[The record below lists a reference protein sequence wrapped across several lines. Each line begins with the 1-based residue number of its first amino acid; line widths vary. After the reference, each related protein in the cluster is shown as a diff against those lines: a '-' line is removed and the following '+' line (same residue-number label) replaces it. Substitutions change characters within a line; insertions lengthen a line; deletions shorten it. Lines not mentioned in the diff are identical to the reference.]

1 MLTSIS
7 DDQTI
12 HNHAHRVIIAIIMV
26 DRSNEEW
33 LEDLRSDGPAK
44 EEALADL
51 RATISN
57 GLPYALSN
65 YLSPDNPQFS
75 SLTEEVAQDTLLRV
89 MDHLDSFEGRSRFTT
104 WVQKIA
110 VRIALTE
117 LRRRRW
123 RDFSLDSLVEEN
135 EEGISFP
142 SLMIDPGPDP
152 DNLTQRSDMIQQ
164 VSRLIN
170 EELTEKQRTAM
181 VATAIE
187 GVPLEEVARRMNM
200 KRNALYKLLH
210 DARLRLKKRLANEGL
225 TTEDIWAAF
234 DRG

>member
-1 MLTSIS
+1 MRGSGKQVIHIDPHRDIISINMS
-7 DDQTI
+7 
-12 HNHAHRVIIAIIMV
+12 
-26 DRSNEEW
+26 DRSNDEW
-33 LEDLRSDGPAK
+33 LAELKSDGPDK
-44 EEALADL
+44 EAALADL
-51 RATISN
+51 RAVIHK

-65 YLSPDNPQFS
+65 YLSPDNPQFK
-75 SLTEEVAQDTLLRV
+75 SLADEVTQDTLLRV
-89 MDHLDSFEGRSRFTT
+89 LDHLDTFEGRSRFTT

-123 RDFSLDSLVEEN
+123 RDYSLDSLVEEN
-135 EEGISFP
+135 EEGVSFP
-142 SLMIDPGPDP
+142 SLMIDPAPNPDS
-152 DNLTQRSDMIQQ
+152 LTQQSDMLLQ
-164 VSRLIN
+164 VGRLIT
-170 EELTEKQRTAM
+170 EELTEKQRQAI

-210 DARLRLKKRLANEGL
+210 DARLRLKNRMADEGL
-225 TTEDIWAAF
+225 TTEDIWAVF

>member
-1 MLTSIS
+1 
-7 DDQTI
+7 
-12 HNHAHRVIIAIIMV
+12 MV
-26 DRSNEEW
+26 DRSNEQW
-33 LEDLRSDGPAK
+33 LADLRSDGTTK
-44 EEALADL
+44 EAALADL
-51 RATISN
+51 RAVILN

-65 YLSPDNPQFS
+65 YLSPGNPQFN

-89 MDHLDSFEGRSRFTT
+89 MDRLDSFEGRSRFTT

-135 EEGISFP
+135 EEGIAFP
-142 SLMIDPGPDP
+142 SLMIDPGPNP
-152 DNLTQRSDMIQQ
+152 DNITQRNDMLQR
-164 VSRLIN
+164 VARLIN
-170 EELTEKQRTAM
+170 EELTEKQRTALI
-181 VATAIE
+181 ATMIE

-210 DARLRLKKRLANEGL
+210 DARLRLKKRLEKENL
-225 TTEDIWAAF
+225 TTEDIWAVF
-234 DRG
+234 DGG

>member
-1 MLTSIS
+1 
-7 DDQTI
+7 
-12 HNHAHRVIIAIIMV
+12 MV
-26 DRSNEEW
+26 DRTNEEW
-33 LEDLRSDGPAK
+33 LADLETGGAEK
-44 EEALADL
+44 EAALADL
-51 RATISN
+51 RAVILH

-65 YLSPDNPQFS
+65 YLSPDNPQFN

-89 MDHLDSFEGRSRFTT
+89 MDHLHTFEGRSRFTT

-135 EEGISFP
+135 EDGISFP
-142 SLMIDPGPDP
+142 SLMIDPSPNPDT
-152 DNLTQRSDMIQQ
+152 LTQQSDMLQR

-170 EELTEKQRTAM
+170 EELTDKQRQAM
-181 VATAIE
+181 VATMIE
-187 GVPLEEVARRMNM
+187 GVSLEEVARRMNM

-210 DARLRLKKRLANEGL
+210 DARLRLKKRLANEDL
-225 TTEDIWAAF
+225 TTEDIWAVF

>member
-1 MLTSIS
+1 
-7 DDQTI
+7 
-12 HNHAHRVIIAIIMV
+12 MV
-26 DRSNEEW
+26 NRSNEEW
-33 LEDLRSDGPAK
+33 LADLKSEGPDK
-44 EEALADL
+44 EAALADL
-51 RATISN
+51 RTAIQT

-65 YLSPDNPQFS
+65 YLSPDNPQFKP
-75 SLTEEVAQDTLLRV
+75 LTDEVTQDTLLRV
-89 MDHLDSFEGRSRFTT
+89 LDHLDTFEGRSRFTT

-135 EEGISFP
+135 EEGVSFP
-142 SLMIDPGPDP
+142 SLMIDPAPNPDS
-152 DNLTQRSDMIQQ
+152 LTQQSDMLQR
-164 VSRLIN
+164 VGRLIN
-170 EELTEKQRTAM
+170 EELTEKQRQAI
-181 VATAIE
+181 VATTIE

-210 DARLRLKKRLANEGL
+210 DARLRLKNRMADEGL
-225 TTEDIWAAF
+225 TTEDIWAVF

>member
-1 MLTSIS
+1 
-7 DDQTI
+7 
-12 HNHAHRVIIAIIMV
+12 MV
-26 DRSNEEW
+26 DRTNEEW
-33 LEDLRSDGPAK
+33 LADLQADGAAK
-44 EEALADL
+44 EAALADL
-51 RATISN
+51 RAVILH

-65 YLSPDNPQFS
+65 YLSPDNPQFN

-89 MDHLDSFEGRSRFTT
+89 MDHLHTFEGRSRFTT

-135 EEGISFP
+135 EEGVSFP
-142 SLMIDPGPDP
+142 SLMIDPGPNP
-152 DNLTQRSDMIQQ
+152 DTLTQQSDMLQR

-170 EELTEKQRTAM
+170 EELTEKQRQAM
-181 VATAIE
+181 VATTIE

-200 KRNALYKLLH
+200 NRNALYKLLH
-210 DARLRLKKRLANEGL
+210 DARLRLKKRLANEDL
-225 TTEDIWAAF
+225 TTEDIWAVF

>member
-1 MLTSIS
+1 
-7 DDQTI
+7 
-12 HNHAHRVIIAIIMV
+12 MV
-26 DRSNEEW
+26 DRSNKEW
-33 LEDLRSDGPAK
+33 LADLKSDGPDK
-44 EEALADL
+44 EAALADL
-51 RATISN
+51 RTTIQT

-65 YLSPDNPQFS
+65 YLSPDNPQFK
-75 SLTEEVAQDTLLRV
+75 SLIDEVTQDTLLRV
-89 MDHLDSFEGRSRFTT
+89 LDHMNTFEGRSRFTT

-123 RDFSLDSLVEEN
+123 RDFSLDSLVDEN
-135 EEGISFP
+135 EEGVSFP
-142 SLMIDPGPDP
+142 SLMIDPAPNPDA
-152 DNLTQRSDMIQQ
+152 LTQQSDLLQR
-164 VSRLIN
+164 VGRLIN
-170 EELTEKQRTAM
+170 EELTEKQRQAI

-210 DARLRLKKRLANEGL
+210 DARLRLKKRMANEGL
-225 TTEDIWAAF
+225 TTEDIWAVF

>member
-1 MLTSIS
+1 
-7 DDQTI
+7 
-12 HNHAHRVIIAIIMV
+12 MV

-33 LEDLRSDGPAK
+33 LADLKSDGPEK
-44 EEALADL
+44 ETALADL
-51 RATISN
+51 RSVIHS

-65 YLSPDNPQFS
+65 YLSPDNPQFK
-75 SLTEEVAQDTLLRV
+75 SLIDEVTQDTLLRV
-89 MDHLDSFEGRSRFTT
+89 LDHMDSFEGRSRFTT

-135 EEGISFP
+135 EEGVSFP
-142 SLMIDPGPDP
+142 SLMIDPAPNPDA
-152 DNLTQRSDMIQQ
+152 LTQQSDMLQR
-164 VSRLIN
+164 VGRLIN
-170 EELTEKQRTAM
+170 EELTEKQRQAI

-200 KRNALYKLLH
+200 NRNALYKLLH
-210 DARLRLKKRLANEGL
+210 DARLRLKKRMANEGM
-225 TTEDIWAAF
+225 TTEDIWAVF

>member
-1 MLTSIS
+1 
-7 DDQTI
+7 
-12 HNHAHRVIIAIIMV
+12 
-26 DRSNEEW
+26 
-33 LEDLRSDGPAK
+33 
-44 EEALADL
+44 
-51 RATISN
+51 
-57 GLPYALSN
+57 
-65 YLSPDNPQFS
+65 LSPDNPQFN

-89 MDHLDSFEGRSRFTT
+89 MDHLDTFEGRSRFTT

-135 EEGISFP
+135 EDGISFP

-152 DNLTQRSDMIQQ
+152 DNLTQRSDMLQRVARI
-164 VSRLIN
+164 IN

-210 DARLRLKKRLANEGL
+210 DARLRLKKRLANENL
-225 TTEDIWAAF
+225 STEDIWAVF

>member
-1 MLTSIS
+1 
-7 DDQTI
+7 
-12 HNHAHRVIIAIIMV
+12 MV

-33 LEDLRSDGPAK
+33 LADLRSDGAAK
-44 EEALADL
+44 EAALADL
-51 RATISN
+51 RAVILN
-57 GLPYALSN
+57 GLPYALSK
-65 YLSPDNPQFS
+65 YLSPDNPQFT

-89 MDHLDSFEGRSRFTT
+89 MDHMDTFEGRSRFTT

-123 RDFSLDSLVEEN
+123 RDFSLDSLVDEN
-135 EEGISFP
+135 EEGVSFP
-142 SLMIDPGPDP
+142 SLMIDPKPNPDT
-152 DNLTQRSDMIQQ
+152 LTQQSDMLQR
-164 VSRLIN
+164 VGRLID
-170 EELTEKQRTAM
+170 EELTEKQRQAL
-181 VATAIE
+181 VATTIE

-210 DARLRLKKRLANEGL
+210 DARLRLKKRLAHEGL
-225 TTEDIWAAF
+225 TTEDIWSVF

>member
-1 MLTSIS
+1 
-7 DDQTI
+7 
-12 HNHAHRVIIAIIMV
+12 MV
-26 DRSNEEW
+26 DRSNEQW
-33 LEDLRSDGPAK
+33 LADLKSDGPAK
-44 EEALADL
+44 ENALADL
-51 RATISN
+51 RATILK

-65 YLSPDNPQFS
+65 YLSPDNPQFN

-89 MDHLDSFEGRSRFTT
+89 MDHLDTFEGRSRFTT

-135 EEGISFP
+135 EDGISFP

-152 DNLTQRSDMIQQ
+152 DALTQQSDMLQR
-164 VSRLIN
+164 VARLID

-210 DARLRLKKRLANEGL
+210 DARLRLKKRLANENL
-225 TTEDIWAAF
+225 TTEDIWAVF

>member
-1 MLTSIS
+1 MI
-7 DDQTI
+7 
-12 HNHAHRVIIAIIMV
+12 
-26 DRSNEEW
+26 DRTNEEW
-33 LEDLRSDGPAK
+33 LADLGSDGSAK
-44 EEALADL
+44 ETALADL
-51 RATISN
+51 RAVILH

-65 YLSPDNPQFS
+65 YLSPDNPQFN

-89 MDHLDSFEGRSRFTT
+89 MDHLHTFEGRSRFTT

-135 EEGISFP
+135 EDGISFP
-142 SLMIDPGPDP
+142 SLMIDPGPNP
-152 DNLTQRSDMIQQ
+152 DTLTQQSDMLQR

-170 EELTEKQRTAM
+170 EELTEKQRQAM

-210 DARLRLKKRLANEGL
+210 DARLRLKKRLANEDL
-225 TTEDIWAAF
+225 TTEDIWAVF

>member
-1 MLTSIS
+1 MT
-7 DDQTI
+7 
-12 HNHAHRVIIAIIMV
+12 
-26 DRSNEEW
+26 DRTNEEW
-33 LEDLRSDGPAK
+33 IADLKADGDQK
-44 EEALADL
+44 EAALADL
-51 RATISN
+51 RAAIAT

-65 YLSPDNPQFS
+65 YLTPDNPQFE
-75 SLTEEVAQDTLLRV
+75 SLAEEVTQDTLLRV
-89 MDHLDSFEGRSRFTT
+89 LDHLDSFEGRSRFTT

-135 EEGISFP
+135 EEGVSFP
-142 SLMIDPGPDP
+142 SLMIDPAPNPDA
-152 DNLTQRSDMIQQ
+152 LTQQSDMLQRIG
-164 VSRLIN
+164 RLIN
-170 EELTEKQRTAM
+170 EELTDKQRKAL

-187 GVPLEEVARRMNM
+187 GVPLEEVARRMDM

-225 TTEDIWAAF
+225 TTEDVWAAF

>member
-1 MLTSIS
+1 MS
-7 DDQTI
+7 
-12 HNHAHRVIIAIIMV
+12 

-33 LEDLRSDGPAK
+33 LAELKSDGPDK
-44 EEALADL
+44 EAALADL
-51 RATISN
+51 RAVIHK

-65 YLSPDNPQFS
+65 YLSPDNPQFK
-75 SLTEEVAQDTLLRV
+75 SLADEVTQDTLLRV
-89 MDHLDSFEGRSRFTT
+89 LDHLDTFEGRSRFTT

-123 RDFSLDSLVEEN
+123 RDYSLDSLVEEN
-135 EEGISFP
+135 EEGVSFP
-142 SLMIDPGPDP
+142 SLMIDPAPNPDS
-152 DNLTQRSDMIQQ
+152 LTQQSDMLLQ
-164 VSRLIN
+164 VGRLIT
-170 EELTEKQRTAM
+170 EELTEKQRQAI

-210 DARLRLKKRLANEGL
+210 DARLRLKNRMADEGL
-225 TTEDIWAAF
+225 TTEDIWAVF

>member
-1 MLTSIS
+1 
-7 DDQTI
+7 
-12 HNHAHRVIIAIIMV
+12 MV
-26 DRSNEEW
+26 DRSNEQW
-33 LEDLRSDGPAK
+33 LADLRSDGTTKDA
-44 EEALADL
+44 ALADL
-51 RATISN
+51 RAVILN

-65 YLSPDNPQFS
+65 YLSPDNPQFN

-89 MDHLDSFEGRSRFTT
+89 MDRLDSFEGRSRFTT

-135 EEGISFP
+135 EEGIAFP
-142 SLMIDPGPDP
+142 SLMIDPGPNP
-152 DNLTQRSDMIQQ
+152 DNITQRNDMLQR
-164 VSRLIN
+164 VARLIN

-181 VATAIE
+181 IATMIE

-210 DARLRLKKRLANEGL
+210 DARLRLKKRLAKENL
-225 TTEDIWAAF
+225 TTEDIWAVF
-234 DRG
+234 DGG

>member
-1 MLTSIS
+1 MT
-7 DDQTI
+7 
-12 HNHAHRVIIAIIMV
+12 
-26 DRSNEEW
+26 DRTNEEW
-33 LEDLRSDGPAK
+33 VADLKADGAQK
-44 EEALADL
+44 EAALADL
-51 RATISN
+51 RAAIAT

-65 YLSPDNPQFS
+65 YLTPDNPQFE
-75 SLTEEVAQDTLLRV
+75 SLAEEVTQDTLLRV
-89 MDHLDSFEGRSRFTT
+89 LDHLDSFEGRSRFTT

-123 RDFSLDSLVEEN
+123 RDFSLDSLVDEN
-135 EEGISFP
+135 EEGVSFP
-142 SLMIDPGPDP
+142 SLMIDPAPNPDA
-152 DNLTQRSDMIQQ
+152 LTQQSDMLQRIG
-164 VSRLIN
+164 RLIN
-170 EELTEKQRTAM
+170 EELTDKQRQAL

-187 GVPLEEVARRMNM
+187 GVPLEEVARRMDM

-225 TTEDIWAAF
+225 TTEDVWAAF

>member
-1 MLTSIS
+1 
-7 DDQTI
+7 
-12 HNHAHRVIIAIIMV
+12 MV
-26 DRSNEEW
+26 SRTNEEW
-33 LEDLRSDGPAK
+33 LEYLKSDGPKK
-44 EEALADL
+44 ESALADL
-51 RATISN
+51 RAIIQT

-65 YLSPDNPQFS
+65 YLSPDNPQFQP
-75 SLTEEVAQDTLLRV
+75 LTEEVTQETLLRV
-89 MDHLDSFEGRSRFTT
+89 LDHLDTFEGRSRFST

-142 SLMIDPGPDP
+142 SLMIDPAPNPDA
-152 DNLTQRSDMIQQ
+152 LTQQSDILQR
-164 VSRLIN
+164 VGRLID
-170 EELTEKQRTAM
+170 EELTEKQRQAI
-181 VATAIE
+181 VATMIE
-187 GVPLEEVARRMNM
+187 GVPLEEVARRMDM

-210 DARLRLKKRLANEGL
+210 DARLRLKNRLANEGL
-225 TTEDIWAAF
+225 TTEDIWAVF